1 MSFHE
6 AYLFIA
12 SFEFVLLREENL
24 LNLYILVSHFLCLFE
39 HGFDIYFIEFDSKFE
54 FLEYLFQWE
63 LYYEATII
71 MDKDKRIINTFLFI
85 NKLVSEEVKFKF
97 FEFGRHMLSEVEI
110 KLLITSSIYKINLV
124 FIV

>member
-1 MSFHE
+1 
-6 AYLFIA
+6 
-12 SFEFVLLREENL
+12 
-24 LNLYILVSHFLCLFE
+24 
-39 HGFDIYFIEFDSKFE
+39 
-54 FLEYLFQWE
+54 
-63 LYYEATII
+63 

-85 NKLVSEEVKFKF
+85 HKLVSEEVKFKF